1 MVRRG
6 VWCDSVQRRSP
17 VAAPQRACRGRTPEM
32 VAAANDVPGVV
43 LAQAGVAPENAP
55 NPNAVYVNSL
65 QFAFPGSP
73 PFIDDFTLEL
83 PAGSRCLLC
92 GANGAGAWH

>member
-1 MVRRG
+1 
-6 VWCDSVQRRSP
+6 
-17 VAAPQRACRGRTPEM
+17 M

-65 QFAFPGSP
+65 QFAFPGGE
-73 PFIDDFTLEL
+73 PFIDDFTLEYPL
-83 PAGSRCLLC
+83 RCGSRELPTRRHPELGGESPLSEPASPAGAAR
-92 GANGAGAWH
+92 